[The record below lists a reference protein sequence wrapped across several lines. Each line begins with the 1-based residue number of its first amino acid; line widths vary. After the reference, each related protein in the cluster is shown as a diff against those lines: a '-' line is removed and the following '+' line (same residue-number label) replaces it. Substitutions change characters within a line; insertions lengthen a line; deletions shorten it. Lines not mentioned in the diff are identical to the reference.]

1 MIKKD
6 EALVNLKNKKY
17 KTWST
22 NIYRATKTQLLIK
35 IKWNTNL
42 HKQKKKNNLYHQRRS
57 IVTYPFTYLISYLGL
72 VWGGHTRNVSMRG
85 CQNWDLGNS
94 VVDEVHP
101 QIEFI
106 IMGFQWMDNVGSH
119 EKSIQWCFVEVAT
132 PGWWMIN
139 SWW

>member
-1 MIKKD
+1 
-6 EALVNLKNKKY
+6 
-17 KTWST
+17 
-22 NIYRATKTQLLIK
+22 
-35 IKWNTNL
+35 
-42 HKQKKKNNLYHQRRS
+42 
-57 IVTYPFTYLISYLGL
+57 
-72 VWGGHTRNVSMRG
+72 MRG

-132 PGWWMIN
+132 PG
-139 SWW
+139 